1 LQVCQRTFRAT
12 RRPRDS
18 GTETVW
24 GESQQM
30 LYVRE
35 PEHGP
40 EFRARMKRVLPDRE
54 QREAWLMGNGAELVV

>member
-1 LQVCQRTFRAT
+1 
-12 RRPRDS
+12 
-18 GTETVW
+18 
-24 GESQQM
+24 M